1 MASNSLTQYLELY
14 REIGADI
21 CSHAPKAF
29 NDLRP
34 AALEALQ
41 AAGRLPERGEEGY
54 DKLSVND
61 MFAPDF
67 GINVNRLGFPVDTT
81 ATFKCDV
88 PTISTLLGITVNDVF
103 RPTAALQRN
112 LPEGV
117 TVMSLAEA
125 AVVHPEMVEPYLGKL
140 AGNKTPMTAL
150 NTLLM
155 QDGVLIHVAKNV
167 QAAKAIQ
174 IVNIFNAGM
183 PLLAAR
189 RVLIVVERNAEA
201 RVLMCDHTQNDSFD
215 YLASQVVEVVL
226 QENARLDLYDIEESG
241 LKTSRYCE
249 VYVEQAA
256 DSRLL
261 TNYTTLSG
269 GTTRN
274 TFNVELNGEHSDTR
288 LGGMVIGGA
297 GQTVD
302 NASTVCHHVPRC
314 HSNQLFKYALF
325 DDAKGAFEGTIVVDE
340 PATFTEAYQ
349 SNRNLVASPDARMH
363 TRPQLEIYCDE
374 VKCSHGATT
383 GQLDADAL
391 FYMRQR
397 GIPEDEARRML
408 IQAFMIDVIDTIAL
422 DGLRE
427 RMRML
432 VDKRLNGDEAGCG
445 DCSASCHAPD
455 SDQTNQ

>member
-1 MASNSLTQYLELY
+1 MANNSLQQYLNLY
-14 REIGADI
+14 NESGAEIAAH
-21 CSHAPKAF
+21 SVEAF
-29 NDLRP
+29 NRLRP
-34 AALEALQ
+34 AALSALT
-41 AAGRLPERGEEGY
+41 AVGCLPERGDEGY

-67 GINVNRLGFPVDTT
+67 GLNINRLGFPVDTA
-81 ATFKCDV
+81 ATFRCDV
-88 PTISTLLGITVNDVF
+88 PTVSTLLGITVNDVF
-103 RPTAALQRN
+103 RPSASLLRN
-112 LPEGV
+112 MPEGV

-125 AVVHPEMVEPYLGKL
+125 AEKCPEKVEPYLGKI
-140 AGNKTPMTAL
+140 AGNKTAMTSL

-155 QDGVLIHVAKNV
+155 QDGVLIHVAAGVKS
-167 QAAKAIQ
+167 QKAIQ
-174 IVNIFNAGM
+174 IVNIFNAGA

-201 RVLMCDHTQNDSFD
+201 RVLMCDHTQDERVD
-215 YLASQVVEVVL
+215 YLSSQVIEVVL
-226 QENARLDLYDIEESG
+226 KDNAQLDLYDIEEASE
-241 LKTSRYCE
+241 KTARYCE
-249 VYVEQAA
+249 VYVEQSR

-274 TFNVELNGEHSDTR
+274 TFNIELNGENSDTR
-288 LGGMVIGGA
+288 LGGMVIGGKN
-297 GQTVD
+297 QLID
-302 NASTVCHHVPRC
+302 NASVVRHHVPQC

-325 DDAKGAFEGTIVVDE
+325 ENAKGAFEGTIVVDE
-340 PATFTEAYQ
+340 PAKFTEAYQ

-391 FYMRQR
+391 FYMRSR

-408 IQAFMIDVIDTIAL
+408 IQAFMVDVIDTIAL

-445 DCSASCHAPD
+445 DCASSCHTAD
-455 SDQTNQ
+455 TQQITE

>member
-1 MASNSLTQYLELY
+1 MANNSLQQYLNLY
-14 REIGADI
+14 NESGAEIAAH
-21 CSHAPKAF
+21 SVEAF
-29 NDLRP
+29 NRLRP
-34 AALEALQ
+34 AALSALT
-41 AAGRLPERGEEGY
+41 AVGCLPERGDEGY

-67 GINVNRLGFPVDTT
+67 GLNINRLGFPVDTA
-81 ATFKCDV
+81 ATFRCDV
-88 PTISTLLGITVNDVF
+88 PTVSTLLGITVNDVF
-103 RPTAALQRN
+103 RPSASLLRN
-112 LPEGV
+112 MPEGV
-117 TVMSLAEA
+117 IVMSLAEA
-125 AVVHPEMVEPYLGKL
+125 AEKCPEKVEPYLGKI
-140 AGNKTPMTAL
+140 AGNKTAMTSL

-155 QDGVLIHVAKNV
+155 QDGVLIHVAAGVKS
-167 QAAKAIQ
+167 QKAIQ
-174 IVNIFNAGM
+174 IVNIFNAGT

-201 RVLMCDHTQNDSFD
+201 RVLMCDHTQDERVD
-215 YLASQVVEVVL
+215 YLSSQVIEVVL
-226 QENARLDLYDIEESG
+226 KDNAQLDLYDIEEASE
-241 LKTSRYCE
+241 KTARYCE
-249 VYVEQAA
+249 VYVEQSR

-274 TFNVELNGEHSDTR
+274 TFNIELNGENSDTR
-288 LGGMVIGGA
+288 LGGMVIGGKN
-297 GQTVD
+297 QLID
-302 NASTVCHHVPRC
+302 NASVVRHHVPQC

-325 DDAKGAFEGTIVVDE
+325 ENAKGAFEGTIVVDE
-340 PATFTEAYQ
+340 PAKFTEAYQ

-391 FYMRQR
+391 FYMRSR

-408 IQAFMIDVIDTIAL
+408 IQAFMVDVIDTIAL

-445 DCSASCHAPD
+445 DCASSCHTAD
-455 SDQTNQ
+455 TQQITE